1 MSTRFV
7 GTSKYDLDTP
17 VLLVDLDRMENNIR
31 RMTDTFKEA
40 GVNWRPHSK
49 GQKVPAIAH
58 QEIAAGAIGVT
69 CAKLEEAEV
78 MAAAG
83 IKDILIANQVVGPIK
98 VARLVNLCRHA
109 DVVATVDSL
118 QNVREIDAAAG
129 EIGVQPRVVVEV
141 DVGTNRCGVDPG
153 EAAVALSEE
162 VDRSPNL
169 RYAGLMGWEGHTA
182 GMPDGPDKRAAVE
195 KAVGMLTMSAR
206 MCGEAGLSVEIVSC
220 GGSGTY
226 WITSWIP
233 GITEIQA
240 GGGIF
245 SDMFYAAAGLK
256 HEFAMTV
263 LTTVVSR
270 PTPDRIV
277 VDGGRKT
284 MMIEVAKPR
293 PMDILGVA
301 NMGFSAEHTSI
312 TLDEP
317 SESPRI
323 GDKVEFIIG
332 YGDTTVCLHDEMYG
346 IRNGMV
352 ETAWPILG
360 RGKLR

>member
-1 MSTRFV
+1 MVHGKNRIPYWIDRRLTGLADLTMLLPSRLGCPLSRKTPNMGNTGYNDAASILFPYGGAMSTRFV

-31 RMTDTFKEA
+31 RMTDTFEQA

-182 GMPDGPDKRAAVE
+182 GDAGRARQARRRGEGRGHVDHERPDVRRGGPIRRDRE
-195 KAVGMLTMSAR
+195 LR
-206 MCGEAGLSVEIVSC
+206 RQRHLLD
-220 GGSGTY
+220 
-226 WITSWIP
+226 
-233 GITEIQA
+233 QLL
-240 GGGIF
+240 
-245 SDMFYAAAGLK
+245 D
-256 HEFAMTV
+256 
-263 LTTVVSR
+263 SR
-270 PTPDRIV
+270 RHRDP
-277 VDGGRKT
+277 GGR
-284 MMIEVAKPR
+284 R
-293 PMDILGVA
+293 HLQ
-301 NMGFSAEHTSI
+301 
-312 TLDEP
+312 
-317 SESPRI
+317 
-323 GDKVEFIIG
+323 
-332 YGDTTVCLHDEMYG
+332 
-346 IRNGMV
+346 
-352 ETAWPILG
+352 
-360 RGKLR
+360 